1 MKNFKKINKSV
12 YISFML
18 LLAVV
23 LIVGCG
29 GGSAGNTGAG
39 SSGGA
44 NASSNSN
51 GSNQASSDGESYH
64 FIYVG
69 KLVHPWYEKI
79 ATGVEDAVQEYKA
92 QGINIKAEWDYPP
105 QADVVMQTEKIEA
118 ALAKNPDAIAI
129 AVLDEA
135 SQTSVINNAVEQGKK
150 VITFDSDAPS
160 SKRIAFVGNNR
171 TKEDGAALAELMAEK
186 MNYEGEIALL
196 IGSISAPTHILRV
209 EGFKE
214 VMAKY
219 PNIKIVTE
227 QADNDELQKSVQ
239 LTESILQAHPNI
251 KGIFGNNATNVIG
264 AGQVVKDAGKA
275 GQILVTGI
283 GDMPETVALIED
295 GAVTAVMAEDL
306 YGQGYQSVKFLLDL
320 AQGKEVP
327 EMYQA
332 DSFMIT
338 QDSLEEYYQ
347 RAGASK
353 AK

>member
-1 MKNFKKINKSV
+1 MAAESKKFKKTV
-12 YISFML
+12 YSLCML
-18 LLAVV
+18 VLAAM
-23 LIVGCG
+23 LIVGCSG
-29 GGSAGNTGAG
+29 GNTGNQSGG
-39 SSGGA
+39 SSGA
-44 NASSNSN
+44 SNAQS
-51 GSNQASSDGESYH
+51 GSNQGSSGNDNSYH

-79 ATGVEDAVQEYKA
+79 ATGVNDAVEEYKA

-135 SQTSVINNAVEQGKK
+135 SQASVINNAIDQGKK

-171 TKEDGAALAELMAEK
+171 TREDGAALAELMAEK

-227 QADNDELQKSVQ
+227 QADNDDLQKSVQ

-264 AGQVVKDAGKA
+264 AGQVVKNAGKA

-283 GDMPETVALIED
+283 GDMPETIALIED

-306 YGQGYQSVKFLLDL
+306 YGQGYNSVKFLLDL

-338 QDSLEEYYQ
+338 KDLLDEYYQ

-353 AK
+353 PK